1 MLYKEFIR
9 YIQTRQI
16 LKGRSCLLL
25 AVSGGADSVVLLH
38 LFHQLLER
46 GTYIEGLVSPLVLGI
61 AHCNFHLRGEESD
74 RDEQFVRELASR
86 YGLPLHCISFDTEAY
101 AREHRL
107 SIEMAAREL
116 RYGFFSRLMQPDTS
130 GTSPYDACVL
140 AHHADDNAETFFINL
155 FRGSGVKG
163 LRGMLPVSVTGTG
176 EVYLRPLL
184 FARRNQI
191 EAYARAHSLEYVT
204 DSTNREEIY
213 LRNKIRHT
221 VLPVLENVCE
231 GFSEKLVQSMDSLRR
246 VDSLLDTCYVQ
257 WKSLCVRVESSC
269 SDSQFQGEVSPS
281 IPSSFLD
288 RYGFGGYSVRTCE
301 IISQQAVDSL
311 FPHHELFLE
320 LYLRHWGFSRSQITQ
335 VLHNYSSGEPGK
347 VFENALHSVLLL
359 RENQGWKLWELFR
372 ENELACKKGKISL
385 SAEDA
390 VSRST
395 ESIGPQCS
403 MEVREVSFRSQL
415 VLSPHVAN
423 LDYYKLKKPL
433 YWRHWQV
440 GDRFIPF
447 GMKGFRKLSDFFKDM
462 KLNLAEKDAVWL
474 LCSGNDIVWVAG
486 YRIDNRYAVD
496 FSGEE
501 SEKESE
507 KKKVLVIELL

>member
-9 YIQTRQI
+9 YLQTEQM
-16 LKGRSCLLL
+16 LKGRSRLLL

-46 GTYIEGLVSPLVLGI
+46 GAYIEGLSSPLVLGI
-61 AHCNFHLRGEESD
+61 AHCNFHLRGEESN
-74 RDEQFVRELASR
+74 RDEDFVRKLASR

-116 RYGFFSRLMQPDTS
+116 RYGFFSRLMHTESSTGKGKDRSMPAS
-130 GTSPYDACVL
+130 YDACVL

-204 DSTNREEIY
+204 DSTNQEEIY
-213 LRNKIRHT
+213 LRNKVRHT
-221 VLPVLENVCE
+221 LLPTLGNVCE
-231 GFSEKLVQSMDSLRR
+231 GFSEKLAQSMESLRR
-246 VDSLLDTCYVQ
+246 VDSFLDSCYAQ
-257 WKSLCVRVESSC
+257 WKQMCVKTEDSC
-269 SDSQFQGEVSPS
+269 LVGTKDVLSAA
-281 IPSSFLD
+281 FLA
-288 RYGFGGYSVRTCE
+288 RYGFEHYRVRTLE
-301 IISQQAVDSL
+301 EVSRQAVDSL
-311 FPHHELFLE
+311 APYHGLFFE
-320 LYLRHWGFSRSQITQ
+320 LYLRNWGFSRSQIAQ
-335 VLHNYSSGEPGK
+335 VLQNYAEGEPGK

-359 RENQGWKLWELFR
+359 RENRGWKLWELFR
-372 ENELACKKGKISL
+372 ENELSCKKGKISL

-390 VSRST
+390 VAMPT
-395 ESIGPQCS
+395 EGIGPQCS
-403 MEVREVSFRSQL
+403 MEVREVYSRSQL
-415 VLSPHVAN
+415 VLLPHVAN
-423 LDYYKLKKPL
+423 LDARKLKGPL
-433 YWRHWQV
+433 YWRHWQA

-462 KLNLAEKDAVWL
+462 KLNLAEKEAVWL

-486 YRIDNRYAVD
+486 YRVDNRYAVD

-501 SEKESE
+501 AE

>member
-9 YIQTRQI
+9 YIQTGQI
-16 LKGRSCLLL
+16 LKGRSRLLL

-46 GTYIEGLVSPLVLGI
+46 GAYIDGLGSPLVLGI
-61 AHCNFHLRGEESD
+61 AHCNFHLRGEESN
-74 RDEQFVRELASR
+74 RDENFVRELASR
-86 YGLPLHCISFDTEAY
+86 YRLPLHCISFDTEAY

-116 RYGFFSRLMQPDTS
+116 RYGFFSRLMQGDEPEN
-130 GTSPYDACVL
+130 PAYDACVL

-163 LRGMLPVSVTGTG
+163 LRGMLPVSVTGKG

-204 DSTNREEIY
+204 DSTNQEEIY

-221 VLPVLENVCE
+221 VLPVLENICE
-231 GFSEKLVQSMDSLRR
+231 GFSEKLTQSMESLQR
-246 VDSLLDTCYVQ
+246 VDGLLDSCYVQ
-257 WKSLCVRVESSC
+257 WKNLCVTVESSWAGQ
-269 SDSQFQGEVSPS
+269 SQGEFFPS
-281 IPSSFLD
+281 LPSSFLN

-301 IISQQAVDSL
+301 IISQQLVDSL

-320 LYLRHWGFSRSQITQ
+320 LYLRHWGFSRSQIAQ
-335 VLHNYSSGEPGK
+335 VLHNYLSGEPGK

-372 ENELACKKGKISL
+372 KNELSCKKGKSSL

-390 VSRST
+390 VAWPT
-395 ESIGPQCS
+395 EGIGPQCS
-403 MEVREVSFRSQL
+403 MEVREVSSRSQL
-415 VLSPHVAN
+415 VLLPHVAN
-423 LDYYKLKKPL
+423 LDSRKLKGPL
-433 YWRHWQV
+433 YWRHWQA

-501 SEKESE
+501 AE